1 MTSATDRPPAPVAGG
16 ATAQAEAA
24 RADESRLW
32 KLALAAPLVLGV
44 PWLLLALACRLPDPL
59 QGVSGVVLALL
70 LVTTT
75 VTDVRS
81 RRIPNWAT
89 YTAAAWALALA
100 LVATVIADRG
110 AMRLPFAAEPVPGE
124 RLLAAA
130 DIGTAAGGFG
140 IGFGVMFVLYGIFR
154 GGAGDVKLAGA
165 LGALVGSDRILNA
178 LIYGYI
184 VAGIAV
190 ACWLVI
196 TFGPVGL
203 FREVARGLRFRRMDT
218 EPTDG
223 AVLQRKLAMAPFLNA
238 GVLLAMF
245 W

>member
-1 MTSATDRPPAPVAGG
+1 MTAATGRPPAPVAAG
-16 ATAQAEAA
+16 AAPEPL
-24 RADESRLW
+24 RPDESRLW

-70 LVTTT
+70 VVTTT
-75 VTDVRS
+75 VTDLRR

-89 YTAAAWALALA
+89 YTATAWALALA
-100 LVATVIADRG
+100 LGATIVADRG
-110 AMRLPFAAEPVPGE
+110 AMRMPLAADPVPGE
-124 RLLAAA
+124 RLLAAN

-165 LGALVGSDRILNA
+165 LGALVGSERILNA
-178 LIYGYI
+178 LVYGYI
-184 VAGIAV
+184 VAGVAV
-190 ACWLVI
+190 ACWLVV

-203 FREVARGLRFRRMDT
+203 FREVARGLRFRRMDA
-218 EPTDG
+218 EQPDG

-238 GVLLAMF
+238 GVLLALF